1 MPAWFGKKKGMTVAG
16 INADNYSAVLQNIIM
31 TGLIFQIDE
40 ITGNKVRVPLDKVN
54 GLQVSTLTMTGCH
67 ITGLCGCV
75 LMITERQ
82 QNRQMITR
90 HG

>member
-1 MPAWFGKKKGMTVAG
+1 MTVNG
-16 INADNYSAVLQNIIM
+16 IDCEKYSAVLQQVLL

-54 GLQVSTLTMTGCH
+54 GLQGSTPTMTGCH

-75 LMITERQ
+75 LMTTERQ
-82 QNRQMITR
+82 QNRQMIIR